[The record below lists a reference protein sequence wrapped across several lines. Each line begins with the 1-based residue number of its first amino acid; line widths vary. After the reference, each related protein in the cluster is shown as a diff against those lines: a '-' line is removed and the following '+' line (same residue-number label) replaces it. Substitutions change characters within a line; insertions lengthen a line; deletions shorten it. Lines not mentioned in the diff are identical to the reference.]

1 MLFSLSLAAMVESLS
16 IVESKAVLSYF
27 ADQIP
32 TIDRSVVKD
41 VCGLAL
47 VKLQGRIVSF
57 EDQVSYYIQLRL
69 VVETCCG
76 SGFDL
81 WSLLMQGRQKQLRI
95 GGADQAAGASA
106 EREP

>member
-1 MLFSLSLAAMVESLS
+1 M
-16 IVESKAVLSYF
+16 AVLSYF

-81 WSLLMQGRQKQLRI
+81 WSLL
-95 GGADQAAGASA
+95 SA
-106 EREP
+106 E